1 MTEFDDFNVPVCRFG
16 PGGDYVKNWP
26 GAKSQSPIQ
35 GANPLGKV
43 LALIADVM
51 GTTVSGELMI
61 QSQKRLYISAAGI
74 PKKTQADIEGPTDN
88 HLLREKQSGAANQAD
103 HTSNAPSTAGT
114 KDSSRIAKE
123 PMLFADDSGSSG
135 RAGRKPHHRIRA
147 YRRASRKRTARRLEG
162 QGTLFEVD
170 GASQTAA

>member
-1 MTEFDDFNVPVCRFG
+1 MTEFDDFNLPVCRFG

-26 GAKSQSPIQ
+26 GAKAQLPIHEP
-35 GANPLGKV
+35 NSLGKV

-61 QSQKRLYISAAGI
+61 QAQKPLYISASGI
-74 PKKTQADIEGPTDN
+74 PKKSQADIEGPTDN
-88 HLLREKQSGAANQAD
+88 HLLREKQSGATGKPNNTNYTA
-103 HTSNAPSTAGT
+103 STAGA
-114 KDSSRIAKE
+114 KDSSRIATE

-147 YRRASRKRTARRLEG
+147 YRRAGRKRPARKIEG
-162 QGTLFEVD
+162 QGTLFELD
-170 GASQTAA
+170 GASQSAA